1 MSART
6 RSVRPEIA
14 KAFGH
19 LGITVSE
26 ADISFDTDLDDDLVI
41 TIPGLTVRDDRIETK
56 AITYEVE
63 GAITLSVRFS
73 VVAPDESEAQFAAES
88 ILSDVEDELSGWS
101 TSVSHE
107 HENPDDTTV
116 STSVDSYD
124 VHSVE
129 QA

>member
-1 MSART
+1 MSVRT
-6 RSVRPEIA
+6 RSVGQDIA
-14 KAFGH
+14 RVFNV
-19 LGITVSE
+19 LGLTVSE
-26 ADISFDTDLDDDLVI
+26 VDISFDTDLDDDLVI